1 MQRELDKR
9 AEEAVREMARS
20 GDGTAGGADV
30 AVRDVVRDMER
41 IKETPASPL
50 TLPDA
55 PEERRRQREAVSQVV
70 RENVQRDRLQ
80 QMERETV
87 RDLEREK
94 TLGGD

>member
-1 MQRELDKR
+1 MDR
-9 AEEAVREMARS
+9 
-20 GDGTAGGADV
+20 T
-30 AVRDVVRDMER
+30 
-41 IKETPASPL
+41 KETPASPL
-50 TLPDA
+50 TLPDT
-55 PEERRRQREAVSQVV
+55 PEERRRDEAVSQVV

>member
-1 MQRELDKR
+1 
-9 AEEAVREMARS
+9 
-20 GDGTAGGADV
+20 
-30 AVRDVVRDMER
+30 
-41 IKETPASPL
+41 

-55 PEERRRQREAVSQVV
+55 PEERRRDEAVSQVV
-70 RENVQRDRLQ
+70 RESVQRDRLQ

>member
-20 GDGTAGGADV
+20 GDRPAGGADV
-30 AVRDVVRDMER
+30 AVRDVVRDMDWT
-41 IKETPASPL
+41 KETPASPL
-50 TLPDA
+50 TLPDT
-55 PEERRRQREAVSQVV
+55 PEERRRDEAVSQVV

-87 RDLEREK
+87 CDLEREK

>member
-1 MQRELDKR
+1 
-9 AEEAVREMARS
+9 MARS
-20 GDGTAGGADV
+20 GDRPAGGADV
-30 AVRDVVRDMER
+30 AVRDVVRDMDR

-55 PEERRRQREAVSQVV
+55 PEERRRDEAVSQVV
-70 RENVQRDRLQ
+70 RESVQRDRLQ

>member
-1 MQRELDKR
+1 
-9 AEEAVREMARS
+9 MARS
-20 GDGTAGGADV
+20 GDGPAGGANV
-30 AVRDVVRDMER
+30 AVRDVVRNMDR

-50 TLPDA
+50 TLPDT
-55 PEERRRQREAVSQVV
+55 PEARHWDEAVSQVV

-87 RDLEREK
+87 RDLELEK